1 MNTQTKT
8 QILKLMGYGVF
19 AYLDIPIEI
28 FNILVTFILLDTF
41 FGTLKAWRLG
51 QNVMFKILLWGFCL
65 KISILLLPLIVALLA
80 KGLQMD
86 FILLVE
92 VTIKILILSEFYSCI
107 GNIYAIK
114 NKKELSKIDIISLL
128 LISFRKM
135 TKNYLQKAIVRVEQA
150 GDCEK
155 NK

>member
-1 MNTQTKT
+1 MNSMKP
-8 QILKLMGYGVF
+8 QIMKLLGYGIF

-28 FNILVTFILLDTF
+28 FNVLITFILLDTC

-51 QNVMFKILLWGFCL
+51 QNVRFKILLWGFCL
-65 KISILLLPLIVALLA
+65 KISILLLPLIIALLA
-80 KGLQMD
+80 KGMQMD

-114 NKKELSKIDIISLL
+114 NKKELNKIDIISLL

-135 TKNYLQKAIVRVEQA
+135 TKNYLQKALVKVEQA

-155 NK
+155 K